1 MQEQLSRVLI
11 SSGLNSVDSLADT
24 SRVPS
29 HYVPSGSLT
38 TCAVP
43 LFEGNAVA
51 GALVLEAEAP
61 APTLLSSTTACS
73 QAQQA
78 PDGGSMVAGG
88 VTSSAA
94 GAPLP
99 AQQQQQ
105 RQQPTRGCLEGIA
118 APTSTAATPLAP
130 LLTNPGVLQQ
140 LGLAASVCGLGSD
153 AEQLR
158 WTAAALA
165 RVTAANSMHALV
177 HELCADVASHV
188 RRRFFVTASVRAAL
202 LPHPDAAV
210 GLLFHPQ
217 QAGSSLTA
225 RTSRDG
231 RYAATGS
238 TLELTA
244 SHTAL
249 RSARSSVEVPGGPAH
264 SPLAPLLVGSG
275 VGTVVAIIPGAT
287 AGGGANGGGGGGGG
301 GGGSRLAPLSSMASR
316 QRLNM
321 LINTGGSS
329 ECGVATRFSR
339 QQQQL
344 AAQQQQQQPASVLQH
359 HGALSHFGIDVSGLT
374 NTSSARALVINS
386 DANAVTATA
395 NVTAPA
401 FITARVTD
409 PSLPLPTGTL
419 SAGTNVTSGGGFPL
433 AAAIENMAGGNAP
446 STPVP
451 TRAIVVQ
458 LPQNLAPDAVPAPS
472 LHAQAFPLKHTMLHA
487 LAVASQQQQQQ
498 QQAPP
503 GADVAVP
510 EDQAAAPPHAGFRGS
525 CVEDVA
531 QYVQNVHN
539 PSRDVCL
546 LAGGAGT
553 GGRMGSS
560 LGAMSPRAP
569 GSHCPSP
576 FTVLPTSL
584 VNTGGPG
591 QGLQAASTPGGAA
604 QASAAAMNASAGLS
618 TLTVP
623 PGASSVT
630 GSGLQSLLLV
640 GLRHGQAVLAMY
652 LCFSKRLPGELLEA
666 ARASCQE
673 LLDQMFLEP
682 VCAKLDGSLAPEF
695 ETLRSTTPGHFAVLR
710 PASTNGMF
718 GHQLL
723 GGGSSLN
730 GVASQPPGL
739 AGSGGS
745 GPQHHLALNFST
757 LGMLPHSHS
766 QGLQISGGRPT
777 SQSGFLPKQNQTSG
791 APGAGAGAGAGAMGS
806 GLPRTQSSMPRF
818 CGGSGGVGAGDSNS
832 GPATA
837 SVLQTLRR
845 GVIAGKPQGL
855 AAAGSALTA
864 EAGLTSPG
872 AGDAAAGAAAAAA
885 GAGDYQ
891 EAAVVRDLNRTGTS
905 PAVMAQPCNNARR
918 GSIGGP
924 AVVCCSILSNLEAGT
939 NTGTGGIQTPTKG
952 MPRTVSFNLGDG
964 GLTPTGCAR
973 TGPIGTPQGRYNSSS
988 NNKLHR
994 GLRGPSVAI
1003 MPMAGGE
1010 GSAGALGSG
1019 VEPPTVTTNEELVS
1033 ATVVPPE
1040 AQLAL
1045 CGGGAGGEGAFVV
1058 TANSTGLETAGSASI
1073 ITVVGVETGASMRQ
1087 QLDLLLTSIHTTM
1100 TAEVVNNGVVAAH
1113 ADDLEQLELVEVL
1126 GKGGG
1131 GIVYRGRMGTQE
1143 VAVKVMELPDVD
1155 AGEKA
1160 ANGQQQQQQQGSP
1173 AASPGGAAPWAAN
1186 ANTSNG
1192 GLLNPVNA
1200 AALAK
1205 EQLRAR
1211 RALLRN
1217 AMEMAVQVRVSHP
1230 NVIQVYA
1237 TYSNVL
1243 VEQRLRPDGS
1253 SYGCLVSTGQ
1263 CSGLEPAAAGL
1274 PGSTGPTHCAI
1285 VTELAD
1291 GGSLAALLTARLF
1304 PRVVVARGGPAQPDR
1319 HPFTLDLRGVYMV
1332 LLDVALALRH
1342 LHSMNLVHRDLK
1354 PANLL
1359 LKSNPRDYRGFTV
1372 KLADFGFVLHMSEV
1386 AEDGTRYVMVDQAC
1400 GTVTHMAPELLPG
1413 KARVEASADVYS
1425 FGILCWELVAG
1436 GIRPFPHLHPD
1447 LIPRHVYKGA
1457 RPTFSESIP
1466 FTYRGLAQACW
1477 AADPSRRPKASDL
1490 VAVITN
1496 QLQELEN
1503 AGY

>member
-1 MQEQLSRVLI
+1 MPC
-11 SSGLNSVDSLADT
+11 GT
-24 SRVPS
+24 F
-29 HYVPSGSLT
+29 T

-51 GALVLEAEAP
+51 GALVLEVEAP
-61 APTLLSSTTACS
+61 PPPVAPSTAAYSQPQQVIHLEGGAATDSAVASSVTATALL
-73 QAQQA
+73 
-78 PDGGSMVAGG
+78 
-88 VTSSAA
+88 
-94 GAPLP
+94 
-99 AQQQQQ
+99 AQQQKQEQ
-105 RQQPTRGCLEGIA
+105 AAAIA
-118 APTSTAATPLAP
+118 STAAVATSPRPLAP
-130 LLTNPGVLQQ
+130 LLTNVTVLQQ

-153 AEQLR
+153 SEQLR

-165 RVTAANSMHALV
+165 RVASANSMHALV
-177 HELCADVASHV
+177 HELCADVAAHV

-217 QAGSSLTA
+217 PPGSSLA
-225 RTSRDG
+225 GRTSRDG

-249 RSARSSVEVPGGPAH
+249 RSARSSVEAPGGAAY
-264 SPLAPLLVGSG
+264 SVLAPPPSG
-275 VGTVVAIIPGAT
+275 VAGCSVMAIIPGAGGT
-287 AGGGANGGGGGGGG
+287 AAGAGTGGGGASGTGC
-301 GGGSRLAPLSSMASR
+301 RLAPLSSMASR
-316 QRLNM
+316 QRLNILM
-321 LINTGGSS
+321 NTGGSS
-329 ECGVATRFSR
+329 ECGIATRFPR
-339 QQQQL
+339 QQQQV
-344 AAQQQQQQPASVLQH
+344 AAQQVQLQIQPPQPQQQH
-359 HGALSHFGIDVSGLT
+359 HGALSHCGIDVSGLT
-374 NTSSARALVINS
+374 NTSSARALVLSS

-395 NVTAPA
+395 NNTAPA
-401 FITARVTD
+401 YATSRLTD
-409 PSLPLPTGTL
+409 PTLLPTGTL
-419 SAGTNVTSGGGFPL
+419 SAATNVTSGGGFAM
-433 AAAIENMAGGNAP
+433 AASAAEHVASANPP
-446 STPVP
+446 STPAP
-451 TRAIVVQ
+451 SRAIVVQ
-458 LPQNLAPDAVPAPS
+458 LPQNLAPDSVPASS
-472 LHAQAFPLKHTMLHA
+472 LHAQAFALKHTMLHA
-487 LAVASQQQQQQ
+487 LTVSSQQPQL
-498 QQAPP
+498 P
-503 GADVAVP
+503 GAEGSVP
-510 EDQAAAPPHAGFRGS
+510 EDSDSLLPRPGFRGS

-546 LAGGAGT
+546 LAGGAGIGAST

-560 LGAMSPRAP
+560 LGTASPRAL

-576 FTVLPTSL
+576 FTVLPTAL
-584 VNTGGPG
+584 QRETPAHGP
-591 QGLQAASTPGGAA
+591 QIAATQAAAA
-604 QASAAAMNASAGLS
+604 AASATAAAGLG

-623 PGASSVT
+623 GGATSLT
-630 GSGLQSLLLV
+630 GGGLQSLLLV

-652 LCFSKRLPGELLEA
+652 LCFSKRLPAELLEA
-666 ARASCQE
+666 ARTSCQE

-710 PASTNGMF
+710 PGSANGMF

-723 GGGSSLN
+723 GGGGSSIT
-730 GVASQPPGL
+730 GAISQPPGL
-739 AGSGGS
+739 AGSGSS
-745 GPQHHLALNFST
+745 GLQHHLSLNFSM

-766 QGLQISGGRPT
+766 QGPHGMQMSGGRPV
-777 SQSGFLPKQNQTSG
+777 SQSGFLSSRQNQTPGAAGASGGAPSG
-791 APGAGAGAGAGAMGS
+791 ALGLGGA
-806 GLPRTQSSMPRF
+806 LPRTQSSIPRF
-818 CGGSGGVGAGDSNS
+818 CGGTGGAGAGDSS
-832 GPATA
+832 SSPAAA
-837 SVLQTLRR
+837 SVIQAQRR
-845 GVIAGKPQGL
+845 GAAGRTQGL
-855 AAAGSALTA
+855 A
-864 EAGLTSPG
+864 EAGLTGSA
-872 AGDAAAGAAAAAA
+872 AGDAAATAAEGMAYDEAAA
-885 GAGDYQ
+885 
-891 EAAVVRDLNRTGTS
+891 VRDLNRTGTS
-905 PAVMAQPCNNARR
+905 PAVMAASAAAQASMTVRR
-918 GSIGGP
+918 GSLGGP
-924 AVVCCSILSNLEAGT
+924 AVVCCSILSNLEGGT
-939 NTGTGGIQTPTKG
+939 NTGTGGLQTPMKG
-952 MPRTVSFNLGDG
+952 MLRTVSFNMGDA
-964 GLTPTGCAR
+964 GLTPTGGVR
-973 TGPIGTPQGRYNSSS
+973 TGPMGTPQGRYNSGS
-988 NNKLHR
+988 NNVLQRHV
-994 GLRGPSVAI
+994 RGPSGALV
-1003 MPMAGGE
+1003 PLVGE
-1010 GSAGALGSG
+1010 SSAGAVASGAEPQTLG
-1019 VEPPTVTTNEELVS
+1019 TNEDLVS
-1033 ATVVPPE
+1033 AVVVPPE

-1045 CGGGAGGEGAFVV
+1045 CGGADGDGAFIV
-1058 TANSTGLETAGSASI
+1058 TGNSAGIETAGSASI
-1073 ITVVGVETGASMRQ
+1073 MTVVGVETGASMRQ

-1155 AGEKA
+1155 AGETLGA
-1160 ANGQQQQQQQGSP
+1160 AQQQQHPQGSP
-1173 AASPGGAAPWAAN
+1173 SASPSGGAHGAAG
-1186 ANTSNG
+1186 AAGSNGAG
-1192 GLLNPVNA
+1192 GLLNPANA

-1263 CSGLEPAAAGL
+1263 ASSEPPLSGP
-1274 PGSTGPTHCAI
+1274 SGPTHCAI

-1304 PRVVVARGGPAQPDR
+1304 PRVVVARGGPVQGDR

-1359 LKSNPRDYRGFTV
+1359 LKANPRDYRGFTV

-1413 KARVEASADVYS
+1413 KARVEASADIYS

-1436 GIRPFPHLHPD
+1436 GVRPFPQLHPD

-1457 RPTFSESIP
+1457 RPTFSDSIP
-1466 FTYRGLAQACW
+1466 FTYRALAQACW

-1496 QLQELEN
+1496 QLQDLEN
-1503 AGY
+1503 SGY